1 MIEAIRK
8 IIAFSGKE
16 KIFIPYARLQE
27 TVLGVFKALLLLLA
41 VAMFISGNETITKTL
56 MMIIISFQVFADI
69 EQTGAGLTVLR
80 VVSSSIEEAEK
91 VNLLP
96 VMDENG
102 KEYVSADHG
111 ISLKNVYFAYDDNE
125 ILNDISLDIPE
136 NTMTAFVGPE
146 NEDKLTAAFDAL
158 TEKKTV
164 IMIAHRLKTI
174 RNADKIVVIDGGRIC
189 SGTREELIRDSERY
203 NKFIRLREEAAN
215 WKI

>member
-1 MIEAIRK
+1 MASLLAI
-8 IIAFSGKE
+8 SN
-16 KIFIPYARLQE
+16 FITNRSLLSQGFREEP
-27 TVLGVFKALLLLLA
+27 LLLLLA

-111 ISLKNVYFAYDDNE
+111 ISLKNVSFAYDDNE

-136 NTMTAFVGPE
+136 NTMTAFVGPSGAGKTTLAMLIARFWDV
-146 NEDKLTAAFDAL
+146 DKGS
-158 TEKKTV
+158 
-164 IMIAHRLKTI
+164 ISI
-174 RNADKIVVIDGGRIC
+174 GGRDVRDIHWRALCHRSALYSRTYIC
-189 SGTREELIRDSERY
+189 LRIR
-203 NKFIRLREEAAN
+203 
-215 WKI
+215 